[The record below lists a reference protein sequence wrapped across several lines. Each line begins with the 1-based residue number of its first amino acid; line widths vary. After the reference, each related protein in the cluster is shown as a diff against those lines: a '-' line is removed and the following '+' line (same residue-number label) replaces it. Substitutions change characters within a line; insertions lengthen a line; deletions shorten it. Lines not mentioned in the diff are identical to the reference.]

1 MSQTKQTKI
10 TNYSLSV
17 GEVTEDKGKFIV
29 LSPTSENLKESNS
42 YYPEFPEELALDK
55 AVPLD
60 TLFFYKIE
68 QYDSKPFPSREL
80 LFYEEGIGELKK
92 ESNNTILQ
100 VITPLFYYTKD
111 DGRRPCV
118 RRSAEFDKDGK
129 KLLITTRLPQNIT
142 DLFQFK
148 DTVLCSDGDGRPNL
162 VTLEENS
169 VLSHTKNGITSQTL
183 QDLLISNYEPLITQC
198 DRFELTGKSSV
209 LISNALR
216 LKASRSRPNNP
227 QPGTIVY
234 NSRKKAF
241 QGYDGE
247 SWKTLKWED

>member
-1 MSQTKQTKI
+1 MAKKNQTKI
-10 TNYSLSV
+10 TNYSLCV
-17 GEVTEDKGKFIV
+17 GEVTEDKGKFLI
-29 LSPTSENLKESNS
+29 LSPTSENLKKSNS
-42 YYPEFPEELALDK
+42 YYPEFPEELALNK
-55 AVPLD
+55 VVPLE

-68 QYDSKPFPSREL
+68 QYDSTPFPSREL

-92 ESNNTILQ
+92 DGNETVLQ
-100 VITPLFYYTKD
+100 VITPLFYYTKEN
-111 DGRRPCV
+111 GRKPCI
-118 RRSAEFDKDGK
+118 RRTAEFDKNGK
-129 KLLITTRLPQNIT
+129 SLLITSRLPQNIT

-169 VLSHTKNGITSQTL
+169 LLANTKQGISSQTV
-183 QDLLISNYEPLITQC
+183 QNLLLDNYEPLITQC
-198 DRFELTGKSSV
+198 DRFELTGKNSII
-209 LISNALR
+209 ISNSLQ
-216 LKASRSRPNNP
+216 LKASRSRPANP

-241 QGYDGE
+241 QGYDGK